1 MARSNFHSWRENW
14 RDEGLAFGPAFPHH
28 TRLTW
33 GHMLLLLLF
42 LLLLLLPWL
51 PFLSHRVAFVIDLH
65 SKIISYHSSL
75 WACRE
80 TFSRSRFISFTLKI
94 EKAQGKVDIWRR
106 PRVSTFK
113 ICPPIHL
120 KHSQSFFKLWTCG
133 TFLFGGHSCP
143 WAWSTFAGKSGEK
156 WLFSH
161 RLVPPPLWLL
171 LPFLSPLLSSC
182 VVHFS
187 ARVFI
192 KQH

>member
-1 MARSNFHSWRENW
+1 M
-14 RDEGLAFGPAFPHH
+14 P
-28 TRLTW
+28 
-33 GHMLLLLLF
+33 LLLLLF
-42 LLLLLLPWL
+42 LPLPLLPRL
-51 PFLSHRVAFVIDLH
+51 PFLSHRLDFVIDPH

-80 TFSRSRFISFTLKI
+80 TFSTSRFISFTLKI
-94 EKAQGKVDIWRR
+94 EKAQGKVDMWWR

-120 KHSQSFFKLWTCG
+120 KHSQSFFKLWTCR

-143 WAWSTFAGKSGEK
+143 WAWSTLAAKKKKKTFQPSFGPSAP
-156 WLFSH
+156 LAFT
-161 RLVPPPLWLL
+161 PP
-171 LPFLSPLLSSC
+171 FSPLLSSR

-192 KQH
+192 KKH